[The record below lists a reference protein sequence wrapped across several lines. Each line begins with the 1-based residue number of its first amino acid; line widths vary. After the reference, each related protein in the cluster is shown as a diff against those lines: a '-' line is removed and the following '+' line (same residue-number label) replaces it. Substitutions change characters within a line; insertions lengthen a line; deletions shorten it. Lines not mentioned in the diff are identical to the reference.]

1 MMSNAVKTPLSIS
14 MLSADKE
21 ARRNSVTKKANQ
33 SLRSTSK
40 GKKDVLKEQRSS
52 VTKKQPFMKT
62 STAQQQRKYSI
73 FSSEGSSD
81 SDSDS
86 PGYVDV
92 SRENRRQLDS
102 AKEIL
107 KATNSLQPLKSIN
120 DTIKQRLHVDT
131 YELDSSSDFSRRD
144 YERIVHPQNHSNI
157 QIDH

>member
-1 MMSNAVKTPLSIS
+1 MMNNVAKTPLSIS

-92 SRENRRQLDS
+92 GRENRR
-102 AKEIL
+102 
-107 KATNSLQPLKSIN
+107 
-120 DTIKQRLHVDT
+120 
-131 YELDSSSDFSRRD
+131 
-144 YERIVHPQNHSNI
+144 
-157 QIDH
+157 